1 MMRRGTRAL
10 ILVAMASALAACD
23 TTKTSN
29 PLSPTVA
36 GPIEGVVISAPKL
49 LSPSAGQR
57 IAAAEQPVTLTVENA
72 TTTGERPVKYV
83 FEIAADAGFSNKLF
97 TRADIPPGSDG
108 RTSVKLADAL
118 ATGRTYYWR
127 AMAADGANSGPYA
140 PAANFDVYAPV
151 TLQAPVLVS
160 PVDAATVAVLRPP
173 LKTKNA
179 ARSGPVG
186 AVTYTFQ
193 VSESQA
199 FASVLLNGA
208 VAEQANETTYVPT
221 QDLAV
226 ARTYFWRVRAADPT
240 TTGPWSVT
248 QSFKTPVAGSP
259 SPIPPGPG
267 GGADQIDARA
277 ITWLEQAS
285 ADVSGWTI
293 TSQVTE
299 VVQSGDQV
307 CVYHTKAGQWPLAD
321 VFGTGLGIEGVIMIV
336 ARFDGKWYGAGFDWM
351 PGGRTCKNLT
361 ADEYGRDQIR
371 VAPMDASWPG
381 PKAGNQIGLL
391 VSTPSSNRIPMRT
404 VNERTN
410 IALITWR

>member
-1 MMRRGTRAL
+1 MPEY
-10 ILVAMASALAACD
+10 LAPGVFVEE
-23 TTKTSN
+23 TSFR
-29 PLSPTVA
+29 SKS
-36 GPIEGVVISAPKL
+36 IEGVST
-49 LSPSAGQR
+49 S
-57 IAAAEQPVTLTVENA
+57 
-72 TTTGERPVKYV
+72 TTAFV
-83 FEIAADAGFSNKLF
+83 
-97 TRADIPPGSDG
+97 
-108 RTSVKLADAL
+108 
-118 ATGRTYYWR
+118 
-127 AMAADGANSGPYA
+127 GP
-140 PAANFDVYAPV
+140 
-151 TLQAPVLVS
+151 T
-160 PVDAATVAVLRPP
+160 
-173 LKTKNA
+173 
-179 ARSGPVG
+179 RSGPVG
-186 AVTYTFQ
+186 AITYTFQ

-336 ARFDGKWYGAGFDWM
+336 ARFDGKWYGAGFDWILLDTEHS
-351 PGGRTCKNLT
+351 PNDLESVLT
-361 ADEYGRDQIR
+361 QAQAAAAYPTSTIAR
-371 VAPMDASWPG
+371 VPWNDMVTIKRFLDIGIQTLLIPYVCTVQEAKDAVAYTRYPPAGVRGDSPR
-381 PKAGNQIGLL
+381 KATASFP
-391 VSTPSSNRIPMRT
+391 VKP
-404 VNERTN
+404 
-410 IALITWR
+410 IALRPLLRSATCSSTAMIPCLRSS